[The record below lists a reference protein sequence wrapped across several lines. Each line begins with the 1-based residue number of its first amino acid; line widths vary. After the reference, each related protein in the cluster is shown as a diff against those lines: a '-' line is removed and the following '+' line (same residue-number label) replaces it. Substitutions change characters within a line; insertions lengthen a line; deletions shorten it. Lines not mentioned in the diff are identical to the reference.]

1 MLKMRADSLRT
12 AISSRTAIS
21 PVLLLLSLC
30 SSSALVLDGHVH
42 ISNLS
47 FSYPWSSPCPDT
59 PCPAAPPC
67 ICEWSVEDY
76 VANTTRLPSDRF
88 VFVEVAVLK
97 EDWLA
102 EAQWVQSIA
111 DGGDKRVGAIIAQ
124 TPPGFGEPGADVA
137 ALGAALD
144 ALAALPLARGVR
156 ISSVDFTNAS
166 LVPVVSQHVGL
177 LAARGLT
184 SVDVILPLGALA
196 LAVDNL
202 AAVAAAQP
210 SVTFILDHIGSP
222 PYLLANAS
230 LLPGWRAAMAQ
241 LGKVDNFV
249 CKVGGVL
256 QGYKSTGIVPGVDVV
271 RPFVEHALVSFGY
284 EKSLYEGNWLQVNR
298 PPPTYSPTFETSD
311 TTANFHFCFRPIHSF
326 VNWLSP
332 PLLDQYNLFAG
343 YINDILAGLGASD
356 ADRDAYFWQT
366 GSKAYRVAAP

>member
-1 MLKMRADSLRT
+1 MVPLPRAAASL
-12 AISSRTAIS
+12 A
-21 PVLLLLSLC
+21 LLS
-30 SSSALVLDGHVH
+30 SVASALVLDGHVH

-47 FSYPWSSPCPDT
+47 FSYPWSSPCPNT

-67 ICEWSVEDY
+67 ICEWTVDGY
-76 VANTTRLPSDRF
+76 YANSTRLPSDKF
-88 VFVEVAVLK
+88 VFVEVAVSASF
-97 EDWLA
+97 WLA
-102 EAQWVQSIA
+102 EAQWVQGIA
-111 DGGDKRVGAIIAQ
+111 DSGDKRVGGIIAQ
-124 TPPGFGEPGADVA
+124 PPPGFGVPGADIV

-144 ALAALPLARGVR
+144 KLASLPLARGVR

-196 LAVDNL
+196 LAVDHL
-202 AAVAAAQP
+202 AAIAASQP

-230 LLPGWRAAMAQ
+230 LLPGWQAAMTQ
-241 LGKVDNFV
+241 LGKVVNFV

-256 QGYKSTGIVPGVDVV
+256 QGFKSTGIVPGVDVV
-271 RPFVEHALVSFGY
+271 RPFVEHALMSFGY
-284 EKSLYEGNWLQVNR
+284 EKSLYEGNW
-298 PPPTYSPTFETSD
+298 F
-311 TTANFHFCFRPIHSF
+311 F

-343 YINDILAGLGASD
+343 YLDDILTGLGATVE
-356 ADRDAYFWQT
+356 DREAYFWKT
-366 GSKAYRVAAP
+366 ASLAYRVAAP

>member
-1 MLKMRADSLRT
+1 
-12 AISSRTAIS
+12 
-21 PVLLLLSLC
+21 
-30 SSSALVLDGHVH
+30 
-42 ISNLS
+42 
-47 FSYPWSSPCPDT
+47 
-59 PCPAAPPC
+59 
-67 ICEWSVEDY
+67 VEDY

-88 VFVEVAVLK
+88 VFVEVAVAK

-124 TPPGFGEPGADVA
+124 TPPGFGVPGADVA

-177 LAARGLT
+177 LAARGLI

-222 PYLLANAS
+222 PYLLANVS

-256 QGYKSTGIVPGVDVV
+256 QGYKSTGFVPGVDVV

-298 PPPTYSPTFETSD
+298 PPPTYSPTFETTD
-311 TTANFHFCFRPIHSF
+311 AHCRLSF
-326 VNWLSP
+326 P
-332 PLLDQYNLFAG
+332 PHPQLCE
-343 YINDILAGLGASD
+343 LA
-356 ADRDAYFWQT
+356 
-366 GSKAYRVAAP
+366 VAAAPGSIQPLRRLYQRHSRRARRLRRRPRRLLLANWVQGLQGRSSVVSCTIRNPRPT